1 MPPETQPEKPK
12 EVKKAQSEPSLLENA
27 ADFFS
32 KKWDNYWK
40 KERTELK
47 KEVEA
52 SRDVIKKDGLE
63 FKEMKFDE
71 TGKAKPEQQLQDY
84 VSKIPPL
91 QLGEG
96 RLRADREPELSSGS
110 AGARRRGEAT
120 ELKIKTAT
128 ELVAELPESKYT
140 KREKELIGKY
150 VNATIAIE
158 SLGKYEVLGV
168 EITQKGNPHFG
179 DRALGKYQPMPK
191 NWMKWSKEIFE
202 GKVVQPD
209 RQAQEYVAF
218 RRFMVN
224 YDELKKAYPNDEYK
238 LFYALASR
246 WIGGGFATEFMGEK
260 IPLGGAETK
269 EYCENAMKKMGLTQP
284 LEEKAKSKAAD
295 YTVRS
300 KKTYKKA
307 REWWNKGKDMLGN
320 K

>member
-1 MPPETQPEKPK
+1 MPPETRPEQPQ
-12 EVKKAQSEPSLLENA
+12 EVKKPRSEYDVLGVA
-27 ADFFS
+27 ADFYREA
-32 KKWDNYWK
+32 WDNLWK
-40 KERTELK
+40 KKRTELK

-52 SRDVIKKDGLE
+52 SRDVLKKDGLE

-71 TGKAKPEQQLQDY
+71 SGKTKPEQQLQGY
-84 VSKIPPL
+84 VEKLPPTPL
-91 QLGEG
+91 PGKKGVET
-96 RLRADREPELSSGS
+96 
-110 AGARRRGEAT
+110 GAE
-120 ELKIKTAT
+120 KVKTAA

-150 VNATIAIE
+150 VEATIAIE

-191 NWMKWSKEIFE
+191 NWMKWSKEIFD
-202 GKVVQPD
+202 GKIVEPT

-218 RRFMVN
+218 KRFTTV
-224 YDELKKAYPNDEYK
+224 YDELKKEYPKDEYK

-269 EYCENAMKKMGLTQP
+269 EYCENAMKRMGLTQP
-284 LEEKAKSKAAD
+284 LEAKAKSKAAD

-300 KKTYKKA
+300 KKAYKKA
-307 REWWNKGKDMLGN
+307 KEWWNKGKEVLGN